1 MLARESLMMI
11 VAGFVA
17 ALTAVF
23 VFGGPAAGAANV
35 PDGFTAS
42 PVAKVGDPTAM
53 AVAADGRIFVA
64 QKGGGLRIIE
74 NGTLKK
80 RPFAEFRVNSLG
92 ERGLLGVALHPNFA
106 ANKFVYVYRTAAK
119 PKVHNEVVRVRAV
132 GDRMVPDSQKVI
144 LRLNNLDAERHNGG
158 AIHFGTDGKLYLA
171 VGDNGREGSPQRLK
185 NLFGKMLRINADG
198 SIPRSNPFYKQASGK
213 NRAIWARGLR
223 NPYSFAVRRG
233 TGAVYINDVGKMT
246 WEEINAGKAGA
257 NYGWPIKEGP
267 ESANRF
273 RAPIHAYRHD
283 GTPGGCAI
291 TGGTFYAPQ
300 APQFPS
306 SYEGDYFFADFCGG
320 YIRRYDPE
328 TDSVSG
334 FATGLSRPVDL
345 QVSPDESL
353 YTLERGTGSVNEIQ
367 YTGG

>member
-1 MLARESLMMI
+1 MMI

-23 VFGGPAAGAANV
+23 VFGGSAAGAASV

-42 PVAKVGDPTAM
+42 PVAEVGDPTAM

-106 ANKFVYVYRTAAK
+106 ANKFVYVYRTVAK
-119 PKVHNEVVRVRAV
+119 PKVHNEVVRVRAD
-132 GDRMVPDSQKVI
+132 GDRMVPGSQKVI
-144 LRLNNLDAERHNGG
+144 LRLNSLDAERHNGG
-158 AIHFGTDGKLYLA
+158 AIHFGTGGKLYVA

-213 NRAIWARGLR
+213 NRAIWALGLR
-223 NPYSFAVRRG
+223 NPYSFAVRPG
-233 TGAVYINDVGKMT
+233 TGAVYINDVGEMT

-283 GTPGGCAI
+283 GTSGGCAI
-291 TGGTFYAPQ
+291 TGGTFYDPQ

-306 SYEGDYFFADFCGG
+306 SYEGDYFFTDFCGG

-334 FATGLSRPVDL
+334 FATGLSQPVDL
-345 QVSPDESL
+345 QVSPDGSL